1 MMGDKK
7 VEDVYRSAGAARY
20 SGAMAVLEYLD
31 RTKAVEEGREIPEQA
46 AHRVREVTFQNLFNH
61 YFAQNVRD
69 IHNGIKEP
77 TAQELAQHE
86 RDKEAGRTRAAKSA
100 QEEMERC
107 IAGERREAKSRRNNP
122 PQMNH

>member
-1 MMGDKK
+1 MSTTRADFDILSIAGTPEDSEKLKK
-7 VEDVYRSAGAARY
+7 
-20 SGAMAVLEYLD
+20 LLD

-61 YFAQNVRD
+61 YVAQSVRD
-69 IHNGIKEP
+69 IHNGIEEP

-86 RDKEAGRTRAAKSA
+86 RDKEAGRIRAAKSA
-100 QEEMERC
+100 QEEMERH
-107 IAGERREAKSRRNNP
+107 IAEEKRKAKEARRNDP